1 MAMEY
6 FLIAACSFLASLLSF
21 YSGFGLGTILMPI
34 IAIFF
39 PLPVAIALTAVVHL
53 FHNLLKTGLL
63 WKEVNWRI
71 VVRFGGPAIVAAIL
85 GAWLLQKLSFLGSLT
100 TYEFFGRREEIS
112 LLHLLI
118 GGLLILFATLEAFP
132 QKAIKMKSLFWG
144 GAMSGFFG
152 GLSGNQGAFRSLF
165 LVNARLQTKTFIGTN
180 AVIAV
185 AVDIIRL
192 IIYGFSFGFLL
203 KSVSVSL
210 WTVSVGGSLAGV
222 CLGMIFLKKI
232 TITFI
237 QKTIIFLLYLL
248 GILLAM
254 GII

>member
-1 MAMEY
+1 MEY
-6 FLIAACSFLASLLSF
+6 FLIAACSFLASLLAF

-53 FHNLLKTGLL
+53 FHNMFKAGLL
-63 WKEVNWRI
+63 WNEVDWRI
-71 VVRFGGPAIVAAIL
+71 VVRFGGSAIIAAML
-85 GAWLLQKLSFLGSLT
+85 GAWLLQKLAFRT
-100 TYEFFGRREEIS
+100 PITIYEFFGRREDIS
-112 LLHLLI
+112 LLNLLI

-132 QKAIKMKSLFWG
+132 QRAIKMKSLFWG

-165 LVNARLQTKTFIGTN
+165 LVKANLQTKSFIGTN
-180 AVIAV
+180 AAIAV

-192 IIYGFSFGFLL
+192 IIYGWSFGFLL
-203 KSVSVSL
+203 KSISISL

-222 CLGMIFLKKI
+222 CLGMIFLKKV

-237 QKTIIFLLYLL
+237 QKAIICLLYVL

-254 GII
+254 GVI